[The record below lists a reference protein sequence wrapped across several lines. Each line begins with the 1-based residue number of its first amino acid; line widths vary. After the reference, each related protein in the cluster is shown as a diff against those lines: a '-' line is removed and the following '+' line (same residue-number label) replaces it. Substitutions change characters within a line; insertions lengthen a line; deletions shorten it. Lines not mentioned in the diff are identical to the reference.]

1 MFPLRNSMEP
11 AWSPNGTKIAFRRV
25 LDVVRGDSKIFVMDS
40 SGANAARITN
50 NFSLD
55 GNPAWSPDGK
65 RIAFQSNRD
74 GNNEIYVITLR

>member
-1 MFPLRNSMEP
+1 
-11 AWSPNGTKIAFRRV
+11 
-25 LDVVRGDSKIFVMDS
+25 VMDS